1 MLLDPAGSATFPF
14 FGVVP
19 VLVDE
24 KGNEVKGEGEGYL
37 CIKQAWPSTLRTVYG
52 DHDRYETNYFKPFPG
67 YYFSGDGARRD
78 KDGYIWITGRVDDV
92 INVSGHRSAKGPQ
105 QLSLF
110 EITKR
115 HANALL
121 SCYTQGGGGATQV
134 RTLQGST
141 HLFV

>member
-1 MLLDPAGSATFPF
+1 M
-14 FGVVP
+14 VP

-92 INVSGHRSAKGPQ
+92 INVSGHRWGRFKLAVCLHCCG
-105 QLSLF
+105 
-110 EITKR
+110 
-115 HANALL
+115 
-121 SCYTQGGGGATQV
+121 SC
-134 RTLQGST
+134 LW
-141 HLFV
+141 L